1 VKIIVT
7 GLSAIAAGG
16 ISIAEEPTCISGGST
31 GATARSTGV
40 QGMYQRKVTY
50 AFYGQADQ

>member
-7 GLSAIAAGG
+7 GLSAMGG
-16 ISIAEEPTCISGGST
+16 GGVTIAEEPICIAGGST

-40 QGMYQRKVTY
+40 QGMYQRKVTV